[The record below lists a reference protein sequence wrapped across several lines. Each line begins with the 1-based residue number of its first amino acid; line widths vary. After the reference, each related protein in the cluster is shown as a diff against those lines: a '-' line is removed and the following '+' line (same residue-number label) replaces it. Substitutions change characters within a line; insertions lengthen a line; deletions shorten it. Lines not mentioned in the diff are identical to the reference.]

1 MGIENRVA
9 VRIEVLTGE
18 QMETVK
24 NRQRRPLPEVC
35 SSLLAIPIVLCL
47 LCTTQ
52 HSYSAEGGYSNYVP
66 AFYGDF
72 ALGAAPEEGL
82 SLRNDVYFYRADDD
96 FAVRSGEVIAD
107 IDIELTFNYFTLVHN
122 PGLEVFG
129 AEYVFGATLVAGK
142 VDIEAGLSSGS
153 DGLRVSD
160 DKTSYGDITF
170 VPAAF
175 YWNDGGMFNYSWSF
189 YVVAPVGDWDEDD
202 LANTGLNFWTYE
214 TDVAINYLDETTGQD
229 YSVVI
234 GYGYNTENKDT
245 DYKSGD
251 EVHIDFNVNQFLSE
265 SWAVGINGFFYRQL
279 SGDSGDG
286 ALLGDFKGEASGIGP
301 QVMWMPPKY
310 EGNVAFV
317 AKWVHEYNSE
327 NRMDGDH
334 VFLSFM
340 MKL

>member
-1 MGIENRVA
+1 MQWVESRSSGLAALVA
-9 VRIEVLTGE
+9 V
-18 QMETVK
+18 
-24 NRQRRPLPEVC
+24 
-35 SSLLAIPIVLCL
+35 SLALGSGVAAA
-47 LCTTQ
+47 
-52 HSYSAEGGYSNYVP
+52 AEGGYSNYVP

-72 ALGAAPEEGL
+72 GLAVAPDEGL
-82 SLRNDVYFYRADDD
+82 SMRNDVYLYRADDD
-96 FAVRSGEVIAD
+96 FAVRSGKVVAD
-107 IDIELTFNYFTLVHN
+107 LDLEITLNYLSFVHN
-122 PGLEVFG
+122 PGVEVFG
-129 AEYVFGATLVAGK
+129 AQYVFGATLVYGK
-142 VDIEAGLSSGS
+142 VDIDGGLTTDFGS
-153 DGLRVSD
+153 VRASD

-175 YWNDGGMFNYSWSF
+175 YWNDGANFHYSWSN

-202 LANTGLNFWTYE
+202 LANIGMNYWTFE
-214 TDVAINYLDETTGQD
+214 TDLAINYLNEATGQD
-229 YSVVI
+229 YSLVI
-234 GYGYNTENKDT
+234 GYGYNTENDDT

-251 EVHIDFNVNQFLSE
+251 EAHIDININQFLSE

-301 QVMWMPPKY
+301 QVLWAPPKY
-310 EGNVAFV
+310 EGRVAFV
-317 AKWVHEYNSE
+317 AKWVHEFNSR